1 MASIFGTSDDT
12 TSQRQI
18 GEAISKQQKNV
29 LISTG
34 IRGFDESLGSEL
46 PSGNIYLISGTI
58 GSISSQFVQQ
68 VLYNAV
74 ISKKKVS
81 YYTVENSSTD
91 IIEDM
96 SVFGFNIQQYVDDGS
111 WTFARVVPPN
121 MKKII
126 DVLPDVPMEQ
136 RVYLDESF
144 AKLMNH
150 FHDAVKEG
158 SNTAIHL
165 PLLVRNYPLDEIQ
178 NLLFYMVGIV
188 RKYGGIHFLLLTEGA
203 HEQSVMLTIKDSVDS
218 VFEIDASV
226 RGSELENVF
235 TISKIRGILPKTRVI
250 RLAQREDG
258 LATETIR
265 RIQ

>member
-1 MASIFGTSDDT
+1 MASIFGAGEGATG
-12 TSQRQI
+12 QREV
-18 GEAISKQQKNV
+18 GEAILKQQKNV

-34 IRGFDESLGSEL
+34 ILGFDESLGSGL
-46 PSGNIYLISGTI
+46 PSGNVYLISGSL
-58 GSISSQFVQQ
+58 GSSSNQFVQQ
-68 VLYNAV
+68 ILYNAV
-74 ISKKKVS
+74 ISKRKVS

-96 SVFGFNIQQYVDDGS
+96 NVLGFNIQQYVDEGS
-111 WTFARVVPPN
+111 WTFARVIPPSLKN
-121 MKKII
+121 IV

-144 AKLMNH
+144 TKLMNH

-158 SNTAIHL
+158 SNTVIHL
-165 PLLVRNYPLDEIQ
+165 PLLVRNYPLGEIQ
-178 NLLFYMVGIV
+178 NLLFYMIGTA
-188 RKYGGIHFLLLTEGA
+188 RRYGGIHFLLLTEGA

-218 VFEIDASV
+218 VFEISASV
-226 RGSELENVF
+226 RGTELENAL
-235 TISKIRGILPKTRVI
+235 TISKIRGVLPKTRII
-250 RLAQREDG
+250 RIVQREDG